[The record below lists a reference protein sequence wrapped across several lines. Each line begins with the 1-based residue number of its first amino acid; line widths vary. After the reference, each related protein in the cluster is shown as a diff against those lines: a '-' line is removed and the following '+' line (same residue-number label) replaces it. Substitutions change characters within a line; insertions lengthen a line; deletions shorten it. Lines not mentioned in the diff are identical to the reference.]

1 MRVWL
6 LHIGERIALDGDV
19 RLGRYSYLSESLIS
33 QGHEVVRWVPS
44 FVHVLKKQRS
54 HTTTDVF
61 LSDHHKVKIVRNPA
75 YKRNVSIRH
84 GISYRILAR
93 HIKQLLDAEPEP
105 DVIVAAIPTVGIT
118 RVVQDY
124 AEKRGIPV
132 VVDVRDLWPDIFLSA
147 VPPYLRLPGR
157 F

>member
-1 MRVWL
+1 
-6 LHIGERIALDGDV
+6 
-19 RLGRYSYLSESLIS
+19 
-33 QGHEVVRWVPS
+33 
-44 FVHVLKKQRS
+44 HVLKKQRS

-75 YKRNVSIRH
+75 YKRNVSIRR

-157 F
+157 FVLLPFRKSAQHVLRRATAITGVSRAYVEWGLSGAGRKSSDLDK